1 MNVMQ
6 KMIDFFLRPYTRRRA
21 QGMTIEQ
28 VIADLE
34 ATRDEIMP
42 RIDRAQDS
50 DANRE
55 AINHFIGIER
65 WAANRIRVAMGQ
77 AEFEL
82 DSNRR
87 YRLPDAA
94 PLAELQS
101 AFRTAR
107 EETLEL
113 AREVQRSGM
122 DTSAKVEHNDLGPLT
137 VIEWFVYIR
146 DHSARE
152 IVRVREKQ
160 VQGWRRTS
168 SACQC
173 RQRLCQEHSLQVWDH
188 VARVLK
194 KLNSGE
200 LARSARSFTR
210 SSESTQAAGLPRA
223 AQAGTA

>member
-82 DSNRR
+82 DSNRH
-87 YRLPDAA
+87 YRLRADAQQIGRA
-94 PLAELQS
+94 SCRGRA
-101 AFRTAR
+101 
-107 EETLEL
+107 
-113 AREVQRSGM
+113 
-122 DTSAKVEHNDLGPLT
+122 TS
-137 VIEWFVYIR
+137 
-146 DHSARE
+146 
-152 IVRVREKQ
+152 
-160 VQGWRRTS
+160 
-168 SACQC
+168 
-173 RQRLCQEHSLQVWDH
+173 
-188 VARVLK
+188 
-194 KLNSGE
+194 
-200 LARSARSFTR
+200 
-210 SSESTQAAGLPRA
+210 
-223 AQAGTA
+223 

>member
-6 KMIDFFLRPYTRRRA
+6 KMIGFFLRPYTRRRA

-28 VIADLE
+28 VITDLE

-50 DANRE
+50 DASRE
-55 AINHFIGIER
+55 VINHFIGIER

-87 YRLPDAA
+87 YRLPDDA

-101 AFRTAR
+101 AFRAAR

-113 AREVQRSGM
+113 AQE
-122 DTSAKVEHNDLGPLT
+122 A
-137 VIEWFVYIR
+137 
-146 DHSARE
+146 
-152 IVRVREKQ
+152 
-160 VQGWRRTS
+160 GWVSLAACRT
-168 SACQC
+168 
-173 RQRLCQEHSLQVWDH
+173 L
-188 VARVLK
+188 
-194 KLNSGE
+194 
-200 LARSARSFTR
+200 
-210 SSESTQAAGLPRA
+210 
-223 AQAGTA
+223 